1 MSAKIESNSSL
12 IFRNVNKSMRNEK
25 ILNNINLELE
35 SGKFYCLLGPVGAGK
50 TTLLKVI
57 AGLEEIDP
65 GGQINYG
72 DQDFD
77 QMSLWERNVA
87 MVYQN
92 FVLYPHFNVFE
103 NIASP
108 LRARKLS
115 KTEINTK
122 VQSISEMLRIDKLLN
137 KKPKELSGGE
147 MQRVAIAR
155 ALAKEAD
162 IYLFDEILVNL
173 DYKIREEM
181 RPELRKITHGQ
192 NRMVIFS
199 TSDPV
204 DVLSMGDKVI
214 VMDAGEILQFG
225 NVNEVYEYPIN
236 IRVGKYFGY
245 PEMNILKAFITDE
258 KNQIQVD
265 IGTQKQFLKKTT
277 SKEYNGSYIIGVR
290 PEDVKM
296 VKQDQM
302 DFVQN
307 DEFLFLKAIGV
318 VSEVIGSD
326 TVISTTVEKQAFTL
340 FHPGIYI
347 VEPDEKVE
355 VMVSKDELLIYNS
368 ENGEIIGRGI

>member
-1 MSAKIESNSSL
+1 MSTWIGENSSL
-12 IFRNVNKSMRNEK
+12 IFRNVNKTWNNKK
-25 ILNNINLELE
+25 ILQNINMELE
-35 SGKFYCLLGPVGAGK
+35 TGKFYCLLGPVGAGK

-65 GGQINYG
+65 DGEISFRN
-72 DQDFD
+72 QDFSK
-77 QMSLWERNVA
+77 MSLWERNAA

-108 LRARKLS
+108 LRARNLPKEQIRS
-115 KTEINTK
+115 K
-122 VQSISEMLRIDKLLN
+122 VQSVAEMLRIDKLLN

-181 RPELRKITHGQ
+181 RPELRKITQGQ

-199 TSDPV
+199 TSDPI

-214 VMDAGEILQFG
+214 VMDQGKILQFG
-225 NVNEVYEYPIN
+225 NVGEVYDYPKN
-236 IRVGKYFGY
+236 VRVGKYFGY
-245 PEMNILKAFITDE
+245 PEMNILDATITDGID
-258 KNQIQVD
+258 QIQVE
-265 IGTQKQFLKKTT
+265 IATQKQFLKKTI
-277 SKEYNGSYIIGVR
+277 SRNYQGSYIFGIR
-290 PEDVKM
+290 PEDAKM
-296 VKQDQM
+296 ARLDQ
-302 DFVQN
+302 QN
-307 DEFLFLKAIGV
+307 LFQKNEVLLLEAVGI

-326 TVISTTVEKQAFTL
+326 TVISTKVEKQTFTL
-340 FHPGIYI
+340 FHPGIHI

-355 VMVSKDELLIYNS
+355 VMIYKDDLLIYNS
-368 ENGEIIGRGI
+368 ETGEIIGRGI

>member
-1 MSAKIESNSSL
+1 MSVKIESNSSL
-12 IFRNVNKSMRNEK
+12 IFRNVSKSLENKK

-35 SGKFYCLLGPVGAGK
+35 AGKFYCLLGPVGAGK

-65 GGQINYG
+65 GGQMNFRN
-72 DQDFD
+72 QDFA

-108 LRARKLS
+108 LRARNLT
-115 KTEINTK
+115 KTEISTK
-122 VQSISEMLRIDKLLN
+122 VQSIAEMLKIDKLLN

-155 ALAKEAD
+155 ALAKDAD

-181 RPELRKITHGQ
+181 RPELRKITQGQ

-214 VMDAGEILQFG
+214 VMDKGEILQFG
-225 NVNEVYEYPIN
+225 NVNEVYEYPKN
-236 IRVGKYFGY
+236 VRVGKYFGY
-245 PEMNILKAFITDE
+245 PEMNTLETFITDG
-258 KNQIQVD
+258 KDRIQIE
-265 IGTQKQFLKKTT
+265 IGTQKQFLKK
-277 SKEYNGSYIIGVR
+277 SIPREYKGSYIIGVR
-290 PEDVKM
+290 PEDIKM
-296 VKQDQM
+296 IRPDQF
-302 DFVQN
+302 DFIQK
-307 DEFLFLKAIGV
+307 DEVLFLKAIGI

-326 TVISTTVEKQAFTL
+326 TVISTTVEKQAFNL
-340 FHPGIYI
+340 FHPGIHI
-347 VEPDEKVE
+347 VEPDEIIE
-355 VMVSKDELLIYNS
+355 VMVKKDELLIYNS
-368 ENGEIIGRGI
+368 ETSEIIGRGI